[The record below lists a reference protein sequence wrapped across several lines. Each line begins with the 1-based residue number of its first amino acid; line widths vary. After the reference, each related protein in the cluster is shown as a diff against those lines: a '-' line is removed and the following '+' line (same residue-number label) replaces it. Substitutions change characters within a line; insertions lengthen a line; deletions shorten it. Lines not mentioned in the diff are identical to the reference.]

1 MKEPFEEIENY
12 KGYTLTQIT
21 NGGIVWSDEGGW
33 LDCVFDNIETA
44 KFFIDLQNKF
54 VDNFYDVIYEAEN
67 IAIEKNKGHVSI
79 EIIKSF
85 KLK

>member
-1 MKEPFEEIENY
+1 MKEPFKEIGDY

-21 NGGIVWSDEGGW
+21 NKGVVWSDEGGW

-44 KFFIDLQNKF
+44 KFFIDLQDKF
-54 VDNFYDVIYEAEN
+54 VDNFYNVIYQAQN
-67 IAIEKNKGHVSI
+67 IAIEKNKGNVSI
-79 EIIKSF
+79 EIINGF